1 MGLRGGG
8 GHVEKDRRKWGM
20 MNKKW
25 RQTRKTTK
33 RLKKP
38 YNWHS
43 MLTIILCLLQK
54 NWVNLWKL

>member
-25 RQTRKTTK
+25 RRNGDRQERP
-33 RLKKP
+33 LKD
-38 YNWHS
+38 
-43 MLTIILCLLQK
+43 
-54 NWVNLWKL
+54 